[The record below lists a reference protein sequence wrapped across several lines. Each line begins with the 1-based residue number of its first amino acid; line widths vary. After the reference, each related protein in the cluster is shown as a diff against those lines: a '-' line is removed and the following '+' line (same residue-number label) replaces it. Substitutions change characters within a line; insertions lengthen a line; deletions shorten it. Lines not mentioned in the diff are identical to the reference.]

1 MAITNQLGW
10 PVHPCP
16 KIIKHA
22 GFLLILQFFVFVSN
36 SRPPLLIIAKHGTKT
51 SKQAKRTEFLEA
63 H

>member
-10 PVHPCP
+10 LVHPCP

-22 GFLLILQFFVFVSN
+22 GFLLILQFFVFVLN
-36 SRPPLLIIAKHGTKT
+36 SRPPLLITAKQETKT
-51 SKQAKRTEFLEA
+51 RKQAKRMEFLEA